1 MRVIFLE
8 DVPGTADAGEV
19 REVKNGFARNY
30 LMPRKLAAPAT
41 PGQLQ
46 RINTIQKD
54 AEQKRLK
61 LSDDAKVVAEAL
73 DGQEITIEARV
84 GPTGRLFGA
93 VTSRH
98 IADELNK
105 LTEGSLD
112 HRNVLLG
119 ATIHDPGE
127 YDVPV
132 RLYREVTSQIKV
144 HVVPEGYVEQQAA
157 LADAGAE
164 APEPSAELAPVE
176 EAASEEDSSELAS
189 EDTAAGEEEDT
200 PEASAVEETAEDTAE
215 PSAELAPV
223 GEAPS
228 EEDSGEPASEDTA
241 ADEDKDKDKE

>member
-105 LTEGSLD
+105 LTDGSLD

-119 ATIHDPGE
+119 AAIHDPGD

-132 RLYREVTSQIKV
+132 RLYREVTSQVKV
-144 HVVPEGYVEQQAA
+144 HVVSEGYVEQQAA
-157 LADAGAE
+157 LVDAGAE
-164 APEPSAELAPVE
+164 APEPSAEL
-176 EAASEEDSSELAS
+176 
-189 EDTAAGEEEDT
+189 T
-200 PEASAVEETAEDTAE
+200 PIE
-215 PSAELAPV
+215 
-223 GEAPS
+223 EAPS
-228 EEDSGEPASEDTA
+228 EEDSGEPASEDA
-241 ADEDKDKDKE
+241 EADEDEDKDAEADEDEDKDKE